1 MPTDPKYRKMKRAAK
16 KAGRVQKRTARATG
30 RTVKKGSRLEARGE
44 RQGNRATTQSART
57 TSRGR
62 KTGQVGRSAPKQSTR
77 YKAMDAEVKKS
88 SGRDMQKNPSKYTK
102 KAGGTS
108 KPKRR
113 AYREAPAPGYGPN
126 VYVNKKGERVT
137 RKKRR

>member
-1 MPTDPKYRKMKRAAK
+1 MPDKKYKAMKKAAK
-16 KAGRVQKRTARATG
+16 KAGRTYKKTAKAVG
-30 RTVKKGSRLEARGE
+30 KTVKKGTKLEARGTK
-44 RQGNRATTQSART
+44 QGQRAASKSSRT
-57 TSRGR
+57 VSKGR

-88 SGRDMQKNPSKYTK
+88 SGRDMQSNPSKYTK
-102 KAGGTS
+102 RAGGTS

-113 AYREAPAPGYGPN
+113 AYRDAPAPGYGPN